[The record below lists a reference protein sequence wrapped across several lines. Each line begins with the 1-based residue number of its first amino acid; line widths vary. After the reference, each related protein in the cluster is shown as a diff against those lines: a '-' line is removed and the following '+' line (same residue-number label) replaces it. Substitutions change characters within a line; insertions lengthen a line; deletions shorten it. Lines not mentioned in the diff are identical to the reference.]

1 MAEQIYNER
10 AVREEICEI
19 GRRVWQR
26 EYVAAN
32 DGNISVRLSEREI
45 LATPTGVSKG
55 FLTPDMLVV
64 IDRAGNKLRGNMK
77 PSSELKMH
85 RAFYDARPD
94 VRAVCHAHPIVA
106 TGFAVAGL
114 SLDRCTLP
122 EVVITLGSVPLAKY
136 GVPGSDELTQ
146 DIMDNYVNE
155 YDAFL
160 LANHGVVTIGQ
171 SLMNAYYK
179 METVEHFAKISL
191 VARQLGAEN
200 VFSPERA
207 EELMEARTR
216 YGVQAGG
223 SCRIEYKEKDKN
235 VNYAPDVPRTGF
247 GAPCSAGQSDDN
259 ANARPAA
266 RSNAAA
272 QSSNGSNGKASGEI
286 EIGEEELRKVVSE
299 VARRVAEQLQKRA

>member
-1 MAEQIYNER
+1 MSAMNYGER
-10 AVREEICEI
+10 ALREEMCEI
-19 GRRVWQR
+19 GRRIWQR

-32 DGNISVRLSEREI
+32 DGNISVLLNEDEI

-55 FLTPDMLVV
+55 YLTPDMLVV
-64 IDRAGNKLRGNMK
+64 IDRQGNRLRGHMN

-146 DIMDNYVNE
+146 DIMDNYVADH
-155 YDAFL
+155 DAFL

-179 METVEHFAKISL
+179 METVEHFAKITL
-191 VARQLGAEN
+191 VARQIGNEN

-207 EELMEARTR
+207 QELIDARAR
-216 YGVQAGG
+216 YGVIAGSG
-223 SCRIEYKEKDKN
+223 CRIEPKEKNPK
-235 VNYAPDVPRTGF
+235 VSYAPEVPMSGF
-247 GAPCSAGQSDDN
+247 GAAAYAGD
-259 ANARPAA
+259 ATAA
-266 RSNAAA
+266 PP
-272 QSSNGSNGKASGEI
+272 NGKAAQEI
-286 EIGEEELRKVVSE
+286 EIDETELHDLVRE
-299 VARRVAEQLQKRA
+299 VTRRVLSGLQK

>member
-1 MAEQIYNER
+1 MSQVNYSER
-10 AVREEICEI
+10 ALREEICEI

-32 DGNISVRLSEREI
+32 DGNISVLLSDTEI

-55 FLTPDMLVV
+55 YLTPDMLVV
-64 IDRAGNKLRGNMK
+64 IDRKGNVLRGHMK

-106 TGFAVAGL
+106 TGFAVAGIT
-114 SLDRCTLP
+114 LDRCTLP
-122 EVVITLGSVPLAKY
+122 EVVISLGSVPLAKY

-146 DIMDNYVNE
+146 DIMENYVADH
-155 YDAFL
+155 DAFL

-191 VARQLGAEN
+191 VARQIGNEN

-207 EELMEARTR
+207 QELIDARAR
-216 YGVQAGG
+216 YGVIAGAG
-223 SCRIEYKEKDKN
+223 CRIESKEKDAA
-235 VNYAPDVPRTGF
+235 VTYAPEVPRTGF
-247 GAPCSAGQSDDN
+247 GAAGYAGASQ
-259 ANARPAA
+259 PAA
-266 RSNAAA
+266 ANDTLNVDEGQVRDLVA
-272 QSSNGSNGKASGEI
+272 
-286 EIGEEELRKVVSE
+286 E
-299 VARRVAEQLQKRA
+299 VTRRVLAGLQK

>member
-1 MAEQIYNER
+1 MMAENNFNER
-10 AVREEICEI
+10 ALREEICEI

-32 DGNISVRLSEREI
+32 DGNISVRLNDNEI

-55 FLTPDMLVV
+55 YLTPDMLVV
-64 IDRAGNKLRGNMK
+64 IDRQGNKLRGHMK

-85 RAFYDARPD
+85 RAFYDERPD

-146 DIMDNYVNE
+146 DIMDNYVHE
-155 YDAFL
+155 HDAFL

-171 SLMNAYYK
+171 TLMNAYYK

-191 VARQLGAEN
+191 VARQLGNEN

-207 EELMEARTR
+207 QELMDARTR
-216 YGVQAGG
+216 YGVQASGA
-223 SCRIEYKEKDKN
+223 CRIESRQKDPK
-235 VNYAPDVPRTGF
+235 VTYAPEVPMTGF
-247 GAPCSAGQSDDN
+247 GAGAYAGDEAKSGQTKNGNSSG
-259 ANARPAA
+259 AN
-266 RSNAAA
+266 
-272 QSSNGSNGKASGEI
+272 GEYDLS
-286 EIGEEELRKVVSE
+286 EGELKDLVGE
-299 VARRVAEQLQKRA
+299 VTRRIVESLKR

>member
-1 MAEQIYNER
+1 MAENNFNER
-10 AVREEICEI
+10 ALREEICEI
-19 GRRVWQR
+19 GRRVWHR

-32 DGNISVRLSEREI
+32 DGNISVRLNDNEI

-55 FLTPDMLVV
+55 YLTPDMLVV
-64 IDRAGNKLRGNMK
+64 IDRAGNKLRGHMK

-114 SLDRCTLP
+114 SLERCTLP
-122 EVVITLGSVPLAKY
+122 EVVISLGSVPLAKY

-146 DIMDNYVNE
+146 DIMDNYVANH
-155 YDAFL
+155 DAFL

-171 SLMNAYYK
+171 TLMNAYYK

-191 VARQLGAEN
+191 VARQLGNEN

-207 EELMEARTR
+207 QELMDARTR
-216 YGVQAGG
+216 YGVLASGA
-223 SCRIEYKEKDKN
+223 CRIESKAKDPN
-235 VNYAPDVPRTGF
+235 VTYAPEVPMTGF
-247 GAPCSAGQSDDN
+247 GAAAYAGDEAKSGLTK
-259 ANARPAA
+259 
-266 RSNAAA
+266 
-272 QSSNGSNGKASGEI
+272 NGSNGQSNNQSNGDYDLSEGE
-286 EIGEEELRKVVSE
+286 LKDLVSE
-299 VARRVAEQLQKRA
+299 VTKRIVEGLKR

>member
-1 MAEQIYNER
+1 MAENNFNERFNER
-10 AVREEICEI
+10 ALREEICEI
-19 GRRVWQR
+19 GRRVWHR

-32 DGNISVRLSEREI
+32 DGNISVRLNDHEI

-55 FLTPDMLVV
+55 YLTPDMLVV
-64 IDRAGNKLRGNMK
+64 IDRAGNKLRGHMK

-146 DIMDNYVNE
+146 DIMDNYVAE
-155 YDAFL
+155 HDAFL

-171 SLMNAYYK
+171 TLMNAYYK

-191 VARQLGAEN
+191 VARQLGNEN

-207 EELMEARTR
+207 QELMDARER
-216 YGVQAGG
+216 YGVLANGA
-223 SCRIEYKEKDKN
+223 CRIESKKENPKIT
-235 VNYAPDVPRTGF
+235 YAPEVPMTGF
-247 GAPCSAGQSDDN
+247 GAAAYAGDEAKAGQ
-259 ANARPAA
+259 RK
-266 RSNAAA
+266 
-272 QSSNGSNGKASGEI
+272 SNGTQTNGEYDISEGELKDLI
-286 EIGEEELRKVVSE
+286 SE
-299 VARRVAEQLQKRA
+299 VTRRIVENLKQ

>member
-1 MAEQIYNER
+1 MAEPVFNER
-10 AVREEICEI
+10 AMREEICEI
-19 GRRVWQR
+19 GRRIWQR
-26 EYVAAN
+26 VYVAAN
-32 DGNISVRLSEREI
+32 DGNISVRLNANEI

-64 IDRAGNKLRGNMK
+64 IDRAGNKLRGTMQ

-94 VRAVCHAHPIVA
+94 VRAVCHAHPITA

-146 DIMDNYVNE
+146 DILDNYVRD

-171 SLMNAYYK
+171 TLMNAYYK
-179 METVEHFAKISL
+179 METVEHFAQITL
-191 VARQLGAEN
+191 VARQLGQEN
-200 VFSPERA
+200 VFSPQRA
-207 EELMEARTR
+207 QELIEARAR
-216 YGVQAGG
+216 YGVQAGAG
-223 SCRIEYKEKDKN
+223 CRIEYKEKNED
-235 VNYAPDVPRTGF
+235 VSYAPEVPRTGS
-247 GAPCSAGQSDDN
+247 GAAAYAAQSDDN
-259 ANARPAA
+259 ANLAP
-266 RSNAAA
+266 
-272 QSSNGSNGKASGEI
+272 SSNGNTAGTGGSVDLSSLSET
-286 EIGEEELRKVVSE
+286 ELHDLVREVTQRVVGH
-299 VARRVAEQLQKRA
+299 LQNQA